1 MKIALGADHKGYQLK
16 RDIRVFLESRGH
28 EVQDFGTDSDASVDY
43 PDYGRAAAQAVAS
56 GEAEL
61 GLVFCWTGTG
71 MAITANKLPG
81 IRSAVVLN
89 TDMAQ
94 LARQHN
100 NVNVLAIPSK
110 YVEPEQAKAI
120 VQSWLDARFEGGRHA
135 RRLAKIES
143 LETESRSTGRQ
154 PQRS

>member
-1 MKIALGADHKGYQLK
+1 MKIALGADHKGFRLK
-16 RDIRVFLESRGH
+16 RDIRGFLESQGH
-28 EVQDFGTDSDASVDY
+28 QVLDFGTDSDESVDY
-43 PDYGRAAAQAVAS
+43 PDFGGAAARAVAE

-71 MAITANKLPG
+71 MAIAANKLHG

-100 NVNVLAIPSK
+100 DVNVLSIPSK
-110 YVEPEQAKAI
+110 YVEPEQARAI

-135 RRLAKIES
+135 RRLEKIGR
-143 LETESRSTGRQ
+143 LEETSGRR
-154 PQRS
+154 PVG

>member
-1 MKIALGADHKGYQLK
+1 LK
-16 RDIRVFLESRGH
+16 RVIRGFLESQGH
-28 EVQDFGTDSDASVDY
+28 EVIDFGTDSDASVDY
-43 PDYGRAAAQAVAS
+43 PDYGSAAARAVEN

-61 GLVFCWTGTG
+61 GLVFCWTGAG

-100 NVNVLAIPSK
+100 DVNVLSIPSK

-120 VQSWLDARFEGGRHA
+120 VQSWLQARFEGGRHA

-143 LETESRSTGRQ
+143 LEGDSHGR
-154 PQRS
+154 PVR

>member
-1 MKIALGADHKGYQLK
+1 MKIALGADHKGFQLK
-16 RDIRVFLESRGH
+16 RDIRGFLESQGH
-28 EVQDFGTDSDASVDY
+28 EVLDFGTDSDASVDY
-43 PDYGRAAAQAVAS
+43 PDFGRAAASAVAR

-61 GLVFCWTGTG
+61 GLVFCWTGSG
-71 MAITANKLPG
+71 MAIAANKLSG

-100 NVNVLAIPSK
+100 DVNVLSIPSK
-110 YVEPEQAKAI
+110 YVEPEQARAI
-120 VQSWLDARFEGGRHA
+120 VQSWLEARFEGGRHA

-143 LETESRSTGRQ
+143 PDGESHARPIR
-154 PQRS
+154 